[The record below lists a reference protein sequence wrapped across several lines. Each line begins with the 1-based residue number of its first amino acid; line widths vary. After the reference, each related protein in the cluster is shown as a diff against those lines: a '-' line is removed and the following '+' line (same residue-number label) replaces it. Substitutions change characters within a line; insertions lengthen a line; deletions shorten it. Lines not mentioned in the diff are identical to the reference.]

1 MPMRCWRRRRRCEDH
16 DPTAHRDASDAPS
29 RWQGRHTPLPRVDL
43 KAHTSPLRRPPR
55 QGVRCPSP
63 IWACVFS
70 HTLVRVRPPQR
81 QRGFPPGDLGLG
93 RNRPGN
99 GQDEACPA
107 GSGGVRT
114 RLRGQSM
121 TSAHPSPIGSLGG
134 LTWIVARPGGW
145 NAHATGSQG
154 RRARDGVGVSARR
167 AGALTAGDTL
177 PSRPSPAGNRDVP
190 RQSRLVAS
198 RDGDA
203 PGDRKFDRLAPLHRG
218 NGPCYA
224 PPMMQD
230 RAIPVS
236 RPTPP

>member
-70 HTLVRVRPPQR
+70 HTLVRVRPPQK

-154 RRARDGVGVSARR
+154 RRAGWGRRFGQARR
-167 AGALTAGDTL
+167 RPHGRRH
-177 PSRPSPAGNRDVP
+177 PSLKAVARGEP
-190 RQSRLVAS
+190 RC
-198 RDGDA
+198 
-203 PGDRKFDRLAPLHRG
+203 PT
-218 NGPCYA
+218 
-224 PPMMQD
+224 
-230 RAIPVS
+230 PVS
-236 RPTPP
+236 SGCVQGWRRARRSEV